1 MATSTNTAADIPC
14 AMQVIGTNEP
24 VVNLPETNSTA
35 DNVQRTVGVDG
46 DGKLDNSA
54 AASKVD
60 DDDDFVDPW
69 NVESKSAKGIDYN
82 KLISMFLLLLP
93 ALFKITLFSVSPVT
107 ADSLVMKS
115 CRQVLGSDLIFIS
128 HCSLIMV
135 AKLVPWYRWC
145 ARKMWQLPLIASCNN
160 DLNYMKFS
168 FRTLWFK

>member
-14 AMQVIGTNEP
+14 ATQVIGTNEP
-24 VVNLPETNSTA
+24 VGNLPETNSTA
-35 DNVQRTVGVDG
+35 DNVQRTVGVEG
-46 DGKLDNSA
+46 DRKLDNSA

-115 CRQVLGSDLIFIS
+115 HADRF
-128 HCSLIMV
+128 
-135 AKLVPWYRWC
+135 
-145 ARKMWQLPLIASCNN
+145 
-160 DLNYMKFS
+160 
-168 FRTLWFK
+168 